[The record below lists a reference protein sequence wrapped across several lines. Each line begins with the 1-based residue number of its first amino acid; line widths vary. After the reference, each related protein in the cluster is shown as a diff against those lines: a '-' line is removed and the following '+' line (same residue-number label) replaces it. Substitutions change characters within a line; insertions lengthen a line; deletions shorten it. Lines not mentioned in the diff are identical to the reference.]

1 MKLSL
6 KNIGIIN
13 QAEINLDGLTVI
25 AGDNDT
31 GKSFVGRT
39 LFSIIK
45 ASNSSGIVFTDE
57 LEKNIREIAQGIY
70 IEARKNL
77 NTVENR
83 YLFYLL
89 NPGSYINKL
98 REAVVSENIIEVE
111 NIIEK
116 RIVFLKKSSIEKPL
130 LNILLSKLEDL
141 RTVLDIRNT
150 EDKKKIN
157 NKACKEILHLE
168 FNSHI
173 RNICSENNGEISFS
187 EGSNKLLNIKLSNGN
202 IEVEYSDNLLVP
214 TATLIETPFI
224 LQMEG
229 LFGNY
234 NKSLPVHIT
243 DLFEKLTGSIGY
255 FDDDT
260 DMFLRKIEST
270 IQGDWDYDT
279 EKDDFIF
286 SKEISGEKHSFDS
299 INTATGIKSFGVISL
314 LKKAGVLDK
323 RCVLIID
330 EPEVHLHPK
339 WQIEYAKIITELVK
353 EGVIVLVTTHSPYM
367 VQSFSVFSKES
378 DIKSD
383 FYLSHK
389 NDTGSAEI
397 DNVSEDINKIF
408 LQLSKPLNEI
418 VWGKKYAL

>member
-6 KNIGIIN
+6 RNIGIIN
-13 QAEINLDGLTVI
+13 QADINLDGLTVI

-31 GKSFVGRT
+31 GKSFAGRT

-57 LEKNIREIAQGIY
+57 LERNIKDIVQEIY
-70 IEARKNL
+70 IEIRKNL
-77 NTVENR
+77 DKEGNR
-83 YLFYLL
+83 ILFDIL
-89 NPGSYINKL
+89 NPGSFIKEL
-98 REAVVSENIIEVE
+98 RSAVVAENVFKIEDIIQ
-111 NIIEK
+111 K
-116 RIVFLKKSSIEKPL
+116 RISLLKTSSINKPL
-130 LNILLSKLEDL
+130 LNILLPKLEDL
-141 RTVLDIRNT
+141 RTVLGIKDT
-150 EDKKKIN
+150 EDKNKIQS
-157 NKACKEILHLE
+157 KTYKEILQKE
-168 FNSHI
+168 FNYNI
-173 RNICSENNGEISFS
+173 RNMHSKDNGKISFS
-187 EGSNKLLNIKLSNGN
+187 EGSNELLNIQLSNGN

-214 TATLIETPFI
+214 TATLIETPFV

-243 DLFEKLTGSIGY
+243 DLFEKLTGSMGY

-260 DMFLRKIEST
+260 DIFLKKIEST

-286 SKEISGEKHSFDS
+286 SKEISGEKHFFDS
-299 INTATGIKSFGVISL
+299 LNTATGIKSFGVISL

-367 VQSFSVFSKES
+367 VQAFSVFSKEA

-389 NDTGSAEI
+389 NDNGTAEI
-397 DNVSEDINKIF
+397 ENVSEDINKIF
-408 LQLSKPLNEI
+408 LQLSKPLNDI

>member
-6 KNIGIIN
+6 RNIGIIN
-13 QAEINLDGLTVI
+13 QADINLDGLTVI

-31 GKSFVGRT
+31 GKSFAGRT

-57 LEKNIREIAQGIY
+57 LERNIKDIVQEIY
-70 IEARKNL
+70 IEIRKNL
-77 NTVENR
+77 DKEGNR
-83 YLFYLL
+83 ILFDIL
-89 NPGSYINKL
+89 NPGSFIKEL
-98 REAVVSENIIEVE
+98 RSAVVAENVFKIEDIIQ
-111 NIIEK
+111 K
-116 RIVFLKKSSIEKPL
+116 RISLLKTSSINKPL
-130 LNILLSKLEDL
+130 LNILLPKLEDL
-141 RTVLDIRNT
+141 RTVLGIKDT
-150 EDKKKIN
+150 EDKNKIQS
-157 NKACKEILHLE
+157 KTYKEILQKE
-168 FNSHI
+168 FNYNI
-173 RNICSENNGEISFS
+173 RNMHSKDNGKISFS
-187 EGSNKLLNIKLSNGN
+187 EGSNELLNIQLSNGN

-243 DLFEKLTGSIGY
+243 DLFEKLTGSMGY

-260 DMFLRKIEST
+260 DIFLKKIEST

-299 INTATGIKSFGVISL
+299 LNTATGIKSFGIISL
-314 LKKAGVLDK
+314 LKKAGVLEK

-367 VQSFSVFSKES
+367 VQAFSVFSKEA

-389 NDTGSAEI
+389 NDNGTAEI
-397 DNVSEDINKIF
+397 ENVSEDINKIF
-408 LQLSKPLNEI
+408 LQLSKPLNDI

>member
-6 KNIGIIN
+6 RNIGIIN
-13 QAEINLDGLTVI
+13 QADINLDGLTVI

-31 GKSFVGRT
+31 GKSFAGRT

-57 LEKNIREIAQGIY
+57 LERNIKDIVQEIY
-70 IEARKNL
+70 IEIRKNL
-77 NTVENR
+77 DKEGNR
-83 YLFYLL
+83 ILFDIL
-89 NPGSYINKL
+89 NPGSFIKEL
-98 REAVVSENIIEVE
+98 RSAVVAENVFKIEDIIQ
-111 NIIEK
+111 K
-116 RIVFLKKSSIEKPL
+116 RISLLKTSSINKPL
-130 LNILLSKLEDL
+130 LNILLPKLEDL
-141 RTVLDIRNT
+141 RTVLGIKDT
-150 EDKKKIN
+150 EDKNKIQS
-157 NKACKEILHLE
+157 KTYKEILQKE
-168 FNSHI
+168 FNYNI
-173 RNICSENNGEISFS
+173 RNMHSKDNGKISFS
-187 EGSNKLLNIKLSNGN
+187 EGSNELLNIQLSNGN

-243 DLFEKLTGSIGY
+243 DLFEKLTGSMGY

-260 DMFLRKIEST
+260 DIFLKKIEST

-286 SKEISGEKHSFDS
+286 SKEISGEKHFFDS
-299 INTATGIKSFGVISL
+299 LNTATGIKSFGVISL

-367 VQSFSVFSKES
+367 VQAFSVFSKEA

-389 NDTGSAEI
+389 NDNGTAEI
-397 DNVSEDINKIF
+397 ENVSEDINKIF
-408 LQLSKPLNEI
+408 LQLSKPLNDI
-418 VWGKKYAL
+418 VWGQKYAL

>member
-6 KNIGIIN
+6 RNIGIIN
-13 QAEINLDGLTVI
+13 QADINLDGLTVI

-31 GKSFVGRT
+31 GKSFAGRT

-57 LEKNIREIAQGIY
+57 LERNIKDIVQEIY
-70 IEARKNL
+70 IEIRKNL
-77 NTVENR
+77 DKEGNR
-83 YLFYLL
+83 ILFDIL
-89 NPGSYINKL
+89 NPGSFIKEL
-98 REAVVSENIIEVE
+98 RSAVVAENVFKIEDIIQ
-111 NIIEK
+111 K
-116 RIVFLKKSSIEKPL
+116 RISLLKTSSINKPL
-130 LNILLSKLEDL
+130 LNILLPKLEDL
-141 RTVLDIRNT
+141 RTVLGIKDT
-150 EDKKKIN
+150 EDKNKIQS
-157 NKACKEILHLE
+157 KTYKEILQKE
-168 FNSHI
+168 FNYNI
-173 RNICSENNGEISFS
+173 RNMHSKDNGKISFS
-187 EGSNKLLNIKLSNGN
+187 EGSNELLNIQLSNGN

-243 DLFEKLTGSIGY
+243 DLFEKLTGSMGY

-260 DMFLRKIEST
+260 DIFLKKIEST

-286 SKEISGEKHSFDS
+286 SKEISGEKHFFDS
-299 INTATGIKSFGVISL
+299 LNTATGIKSFGVISL

-367 VQSFSVFSKES
+367 VQAFSVFSKEA

-389 NDTGSAEI
+389 NDNGTAEI
-397 DNVSEDINKIF
+397 ENVSEDINKIF
-408 LQLSKPLNEI
+408 LQLSKPLNDI